1 MNHMSTKFNW
11 NEFEINVNLDARV
24 AASEPAAG
32 RTAIHVEWDEMTEK
46 KPQAVISWQMP
57 LVDIQHTWHP
67 RCGKNRGMSVDWNYG
82 DVSRLAS
89 SAPVFV
95 FFNGE
100 GHSRLAMALSDVMTE
115 INVLAG
121 VREEDGMLIFRV
133 TIPLDATG
141 MTHSYDVTIYRD
153 DEDVTFAEA
162 LRRVSAWWE
171 KDCGLEPMAVPEE
184 ARQPIY
190 STWYSYHQA
199 TIAADMETEC
209 AEAAKLGMKTVI
221 VDDGWQTDD
230 GNRGY
235 GYTGDWKVTPNK
247 IPDMAA
253 HVKKIHDLGMKYMLW
268 YSVPFI
274 GEWSENWKTFEN
286 KLAGKWESQ
295 HCGALDPR
303 YPECRQF
310 LIDVYVKALKEWDLD
325 GFKLDF
331 IDSFP
336 PSSKAPMPTE
346 GMDFVK
352 MEDAILR
359 LMTDIMEAL
368 RAIKPEIMIEF
379 RQSYIGPAMRTY
391 GNMFRVS
398 DCPADFI
405 TNRVGMVDLR
415 LLSGDT
421 AVHSDMLMW
430 HKDDKVEVAARQIL
444 NILFAVPQISVRL
457 ADLPEDHKRMVT
469 FWTKFFIDHQ
479 ALLAAQMEVEAPEM
493 LYPLVRTR
501 LGEEEA
507 IAVYG
512 VSHSATLSDAKTTY
526 LFNATGEAELIVRV
540 NDGCERK
547 AKVFNCMGDQVA
559 EVALTAAKLQTIDV
573 PCAGFVVIEK

>member
-1 MNHMSTKFNW
+1 MDTKMTW
-11 NEFEINVNLDARV
+11 NDLQISVNLDARITV
-24 AASEPAAG
+24 NETAPG
-32 RTAIHVEWDEMTEK
+32 RTAIRVEWDEMTEK
-46 KPQAVISWQMP
+46 SPEAVIFWHQP

-89 SAPVFV
+89 SAPAFV

-100 GHSRLAMALSDVMTE
+100 GRSRMAMALSDVFTE
-115 INVLAG
+115 IRVLAG

-141 MTHSYDVTIYRD
+141 MTHSYDVTLYRD
-153 DEDVTFAEA
+153 DADVTFAAA
-162 LRRVSAWWE
+162 LRGISRWWE
-171 KDCGLEPMAVPEE
+171 EDCGLKPMPVPEE
-184 ARQPIY
+184 ARQPMY

-199 TIAADMETEC
+199 TIAADLEAEC

-235 GYTGDWKVTPNK
+235 GFCGDWKVTPNK

-253 HVKKIHDLGMKYMLW
+253 HVKKIHDLGMKYMIW

-274 GEWSENWKTFEN
+274 GEWSENWTRFKD
-286 KLAGKWESQ
+286 KLAARWEPQ
-295 HCGALDPR
+295 HCAVLDPR

-310 LIDVYVKALKEWDLD
+310 LIDTYVTALKEWDLD

-336 PSSKAPMPTE
+336 ASSKAPMPNE
-346 GMDFVK
+346 NMDYVK
-352 MEDAILR
+352 MEDAVLR
-359 LMTDIMEAL
+359 LMTDVMKAL
-368 RAIKPEIMIEF
+368 TAIKPEILIEF

-391 GNMFRVS
+391 GNMFRVA
-398 DCPADFI
+398 DCPSDHI

-457 ADLPEDHKRMVT
+457 ADIPEAHKRMVT
-469 FWTKFFIDHQ
+469 FWTQFIIDHQ
-479 ALLAAQMEVEAPEM
+479 ELLRAEMEVEAPEM

-501 LGEEEA
+501 LGDEEA
-507 IAVYG
+507 IALYNG
-512 VSHSATLSDAKTTY
+512 NHIATLSDAHTAW
-526 LFNATGEAELIVRV
+526 LFNATGSEDLTVRV
-540 NDGCERK
+540 SDGAARK
-547 AKVFNCMGDQVA
+547 AKVYNCMGDQVA
-559 EVALTAAKLQTIDV
+559 EVNLTDARLQSIAV
-573 PCAGFVVIEK
+573 PVAGFAMIEK

>member
-1 MNHMSTKFNW
+1 METKMNWKDLQISTN
-11 NEFEINVNLDARV
+11 IDARV
-24 AASEPAAG
+24 EV
-32 RTAIHVEWDEMTEK
+32 RETAPGHTVICAQWDEMTEQQPK
-46 KPQAVISWQMP
+46 MVICWQMP

-67 RCGKNRGMSVDWNYG
+67 NCGKNRGMYVDWNSG
-82 DVSRLAS
+82 ETSRLAS
-89 SAPVFV
+89 SAPAFV
-95 FFNGE
+95 FFNGK
-100 GHSRLAMALSDVMTE
+100 GRSRLAVALSDVMTE

-141 MTHSYDVTIYRD
+141 LTHCYDVTIYRD
-153 DEDVTFAEA
+153 EEDVSFAEA
-162 LRRVSAWWE
+162 LRRISRWWE
-171 KDCGLEPMAVPEE
+171 VDCGLAPMNVPAE
-184 ARQPIY
+184 ARQPMY

-199 TIAADMETEC
+199 TIAADIEKEC
-209 AEAAKLGMKTVI
+209 AEAARLGMKTVI

-235 GYTGDWKVTPNK
+235 GFCGDWRVTPNK

-253 HVKKIHDLGMKYMLW
+253 HVQRIHDLGMKYMLW

-274 GEWSENWKTFEN
+274 GEWSENWKRFED
-286 KLAGKWESQ
+286 KLAVKVERL
-295 HCGALDPR
+295 HCGVLDPR

-310 LIDVYVKALKEWDLD
+310 LIDIYVSALNDWKLD

-336 PSSKAPMPTE
+336 PSSKAPMPTD

-352 MEDAILR
+352 MEDAVLR
-359 LMTDIMEAL
+359 LMTDVMKAL
-368 RAIKPEIMIEF
+368 SAIKPDILIEF

-391 GNMFRVS
+391 GNMFRVG
-398 DCPADFI
+398 DCPSDFI

-430 HKDDKVEVAARQIL
+430 HKDDPVEVAARQIL

-457 ADLPEDHKRMVT
+457 SEIREDHKRMVT
-469 FWTKFFIDHQ
+469 FWTRFFIDHQ
-479 ALLAAQMEVEAPEM
+479 ALLRAPMEVEAPEM

-501 LGEEEA
+501 LGSEEA
-507 IAVYG
+507 VAVYG
-512 VSHSATLSDAKTTY
+512 VNHVATLSEAATTW
-526 LFNATGEAELIVRV
+526 LFNATGENELTVRTE
-540 NDGCERK
+540 DGLARR
-547 AKVFNCMGDQVA
+547 AKVYNCLGEQVA
-559 EVALTAAKLQTIDV
+559 EVELSAVRLQTIDV
-573 PCAGFVVIEK
+573 PMAGFAVIEK

>member
-1 MNHMSTKFNW
+1 MSTKFNW
-11 NEFEINVNLDARV
+11 NEIQIDVNLDARV
-24 AASEPAAG
+24 AVSEAAPG
-32 RTAIHVEWDEMTEK
+32 RTAIHVEWDEMTEA
-46 KPQAVISWQMP
+46 KPVAEIKWQMP

-67 RCGKNRGMSVDWNYG
+67 RCGKNRGMNVDWNYG
-82 DVSRLAS
+82 NVSRLAS
-89 SAPVFV
+89 SAPAFV
-95 FFNGE
+95 FFNAAGR
-100 GHSRLAMALSDVMTE
+100 SRLAMALSDVFTE

-141 MTHSYDVTIYRD
+141 LTHAYDVTIYCD
-153 DEDVTFAEA
+153 FADVTFAEA
-162 LRRVSAWWE
+162 VRGISAWWE
-171 KDCGLEPMAVPEE
+171 GDCGLKPMAVPEE
-184 ARQPIY
+184 ARQPMY

-199 TIAADMETEC
+199 TIAADMEAEC

-235 GYTGDWKVTPNK
+235 GFCGDWKVTPNK
-247 IPDMAA
+247 IPDMAQ
-253 HVKKIHDLGMKYMLW
+253 HVKNIHALGMKYMLW

-274 GEWSENWKTFEN
+274 GEWSESWKRFEN
-286 KLAGKWESQ
+286 KLSSRYEDL
-295 HCGALDPR
+295 HCGVLDPR

-310 LIDVYVKALKEWDLD
+310 LIDTYVKALNDWDLD

-336 PSSKAPMPTE
+336 PSSKAPMPTAD
-346 GMDFVK
+346 MDYVK
-352 MEDAILR
+352 MEDAVLR
-359 LMTDIMEAL
+359 LMTDVMKAL
-368 RAIKPEIMIEF
+368 TAIKPEILIEF

-391 GNMFRVS
+391 GNMFRVA
-398 DCPADFI
+398 DCPSDHI

-430 HKDDKVEVAARQIL
+430 HKDDPVEVAARQIQ
-444 NILFAVPQISVRL
+444 NIIFAVPQISVRL
-457 ADLPEDHKRMVT
+457 ADIPEDHKRMVT
-469 FWTKFFIDHQ
+469 FWTRFISEHSM
-479 ALLAAQMEVEAPEM
+479 LLAATMEVEGPEM

-501 LGEEEA
+501 LPEEEA

-512 VSHSATLSDAKTTY
+512 VDHVAALSDAKITY
-526 LFNATGEAELIVRV
+526 LFNATGEAELTLRV
-540 NDGCERK
+540 NDGCARN
-547 AKVFNCMGDQVA
+547 AKVFNCMGEQVA
-559 EVALTAAKLQTIDV
+559 EVALSAAKLQLIDV
-573 PCAGFVVIEK
+573 PVAGFVVIEK

>member
-1 MNHMSTKFNW
+1 METKMTW
-11 NEFEINVNLDARV
+11 NDLQINVNLDAKV
-24 AASEPAAG
+24 AVNETAPG
-32 RTAIHVEWDEMTEK
+32 RTAVHIEWNEMTEE
-46 KPQAVISWQMP
+46 KPQAEIFWQIP

-67 RCGKNRGMSVDWNYG
+67 GCGKDRGMAVDWMRG
-82 DVSRLAS
+82 ETSRLAS
-89 SAPVFV
+89 SAPAFV

-100 GHSRLAMALSDVMTE
+100 GRSRMAVALSDVFTE

-141 MTHSYDVTIYRD
+141 LTHSYDVTIYRAG
-153 DEDVTFAEA
+153 EDVSFAEA
-162 LRRVSAWWE
+162 LRRISRWWE
-171 KDCGLEPMAVPEE
+171 EECNLKPMNVPDE
-184 ARQPIY
+184 ARHPMY

-199 TIAADMETEC
+199 TIAADLEAEC

-235 GYTGDWKVTPNK
+235 GFCGDWKVTPNK

-253 HVKKIHDLGMKYMLW
+253 HVQKIHDLGMKYMLW

-274 GEWSENWKTFEN
+274 GRWSENWSKFEK
-286 KLAGKWESQ
+286 KLAGYNERSQ
-295 HCGALDPR
+295 CGVLDPR

-310 LIDVYVKALKEWDLD
+310 LIDTYVKALNEWKLD

-336 PSSKAPMPTE
+336 PSSKAPMPAD
-346 GMDFVK
+346 GMDYVK
-352 MEDAILR
+352 MEDAVLR
-359 LMTDIMEAL
+359 LMTDVMKAL
-368 RAIKPEIMIEF
+368 TAINPDILIEF

-391 GNMFRVS
+391 GNMFRVG
-398 DCPADFI
+398 DCPSDHI

-415 LLSGDT
+415 LLSGST

-444 NILFAVPQISVRL
+444 NNIFAVPQISVRL
-457 ADLPEDHKRMVT
+457 AAIPADHKRMVT
-469 FWTKFFIDHQ
+469 FWTQFIIDHKE
-479 ALLAAQMEVEAPEM
+479 LLSATMEVEAPEM

-501 LGEEEA
+501 LESEEA
-507 IAVYG
+507 IALYNG
-512 VSHSATLSDAKTTY
+512 NHIATLSDAAKTY
-526 LFNATGEAELIVRV
+526 LFNATADTELTVRMGDV
-540 NDGCERK
+540 CARK
-547 AKVFNCMGDQVA
+547 AKVYNCMGEQVA
-559 EVALTAAKLQTIDV
+559 EVELAAVKLQTIEV
-573 PCAGFVVIEK
+573 PVAGYTCIEK

>member
-1 MNHMSTKFNW
+1 MSTKFNW
-11 NEFEINVNLDARV
+11 NELEINVNLDARV
-24 AASEPAAG
+24 AVNEAAAG
-32 RTAIHVEWDEMTEK
+32 RTAIHIEWDEMTEA
-46 KPQAVISWQMP
+46 KPEAVIGWQIP

-82 DVSRLAS
+82 EVSRLAS

-95 FFNGE
+95 FFNGK
-100 GHSRLAMALSDVMTE
+100 GRSRLAVALSDVMTE
-115 INVLAG
+115 IRVLAG

-133 TIPLDATG
+133 NIPLDATG
-141 MTHSYDVTIYRD
+141 MTHSYGVTIYRD
-153 DEDVTFAEA
+153 SEDVSFAEA

-171 KDCGLEPMAVPEE
+171 KDCGLAPMNVPAE
-184 ARQPIY
+184 ARQPMY

-199 TIAADMETEC
+199 TIAADMEAEC

-253 HVKKIHDLGMKYMLW
+253 HVQKIHDLGMKYMLW

-274 GEWSENWKTFEN
+274 GQWSENWKHFEN
-286 KLAGKWESQ
+286 KLAAKWEPQ
-295 HCGALDPR
+295 HCGVLDPR

-310 LIDVYVKALKEWDLD
+310 LIDTYVKALNEWKLD

-336 PSSKAPMPTE
+336 SSSKAPMPAE
-346 GMDFVK
+346 GMDYVK
-352 MEDAILR
+352 MEDAVLR
-359 LMTDIMEAL
+359 LMTDVMEAL
-368 RAIKPEIMIEF
+368 TAINPDVLIEF

-398 DCPADFI
+398 DCPSDFI

-457 ADLPEDHKRMVT
+457 ADIPEDHKRMVT
-469 FWTKFFIDHQ
+469 FWTKFFIDHKE
-479 ALLAAQMEVEAPEM
+479 LLAAPMEVEAPEM

-501 LGEEEA
+501 LGDEEA
-507 IAVYG
+507 VAVYG
-512 VSHSATLSDAKTTY
+512 VSHIAALSDAKTTY
-526 LFNATGEAELIVRV
+526 LFNAAGEDELTVRV
-540 NDGCERK
+540 NDGCARTG
-547 AKVFNCMGDQVA
+547 KVYNCMGEQVA
-559 EVALTAAKLQTIDV
+559 QVELTAAKLQTIDV
-573 PCAGFVVIEK
+573 PSAGFVVIEK

>member
-1 MNHMSTKFNW
+1 METKMNW
-11 NEFEINVNLDARV
+11 NDLQISVNIDARV
-24 AASEPAAG
+24 DVRETAPG
-32 RTAIHVEWDEMTEK
+32 RTVIHAQWDEMTESQ
-46 KPQAVISWQMP
+46 PSMIIRWQMP

-67 RCGKNRGMSVDWNYG
+67 HCGKNRGMRVDWNSG
-82 DVSRLAS
+82 ETSRLAS
-89 SAPVFV
+89 SAPAFV
-95 FFNGE
+95 FFNGK
-100 GHSRLAMALSDVMTE
+100 GRSRLAIALSDVMTE

-141 MTHSYDVTIYRD
+141 LTHSYEVTLYRD
-153 DEDVTFAEA
+153 GEDVSFAEA
-162 LRRVSAWWE
+162 LRRISRWWE
-171 KDCGLEPMAVPEE
+171 VDCDLKPMSVPAE
-184 ARQPIY
+184 ARQPMY

-199 TIAADMETEC
+199 TIAADIETEC

-235 GYTGDWKVTPNK
+235 GFCGDWKVTPNK

-253 HVKKIHDLGMKYMLW
+253 HVQKIHDLGMKYMLW

-274 GEWSENWKTFEN
+274 GEWSESWKHFED
-286 KLAGKWESQ
+286 KLAVRVEDL
-295 HCGALDPR
+295 HCGVLDPR

-310 LIDVYVKALKEWDLD
+310 LIDTYVSALKEWKLD

-336 PSSKAPMPTE
+336 PSSRAPMPTE
-346 GMDFVK
+346 GMDCVK
-352 MEDAILR
+352 VEDAVLR
-359 LMTDIMEAL
+359 LMTDVMKAL
-368 RAIKPEIMIEF
+368 SAIKPDILIEF

-391 GNMFRVS
+391 GNMFRVG
-398 DCPADFI
+398 DCPSDFI

-430 HKDDKVEVAARQIL
+430 HKDDPVEVAARQIL

-457 ADLPEDHKRMVT
+457 AEIREDHKRMVT

-479 ALLAAQMEVEAPEM
+479 ALLRAPMEVESPEM

-501 LGEEEA
+501 LESEEA
-507 IAVYG
+507 VAVYG
-512 VSHSATLSDAKTTY
+512 VNHVATLSDAAKTW
-526 LFNATGEAELIVRV
+526 LFNATGENALIVRV
-540 NDGCERK
+540 NDDCVRS
-547 AKVFNCMGDQVA
+547 ATIYNCLGEQVA
-559 EVALTAAKLQTIDV
+559 KAELSTAGLHSIDI
-573 PCAGFVVIEK
+573 PTAGFAVIEK

>member
-1 MNHMSTKFNW
+1 MSTKINW
-11 NEFEINVNLDARV
+11 NELQIEVNLDARIAV
-24 AASEPAAG
+24 NEAAPG
-32 RTAIHVEWDEMTEK
+32 RTSIHVEWDEMTEK
-46 KPQAVISWQMP
+46 KPAAVISWQTP

-67 RCGKNRGMSVDWNYG
+67 RCGKNRGMSVDWEAG
-82 DVSRLAS
+82 EMSRLAS
-89 SAPVFV
+89 SAPAFV
-95 FFNGE
+95 FFNAKGR
-100 GHSRLAMALSDVMTE
+100 SRLAMALSDVFTE
-115 INVLAG
+115 IRVLAG

-141 MTHSYDVTIYRD
+141 LTNSYDVTIYRD
-153 DEDVTFAEA
+153 GEDVSFAEA
-162 LRRVSAWWE
+162 LRRISAWWE
-171 KDCGLEPMAVPEE
+171 NECALMPMAVPDE
-184 ARQPIY
+184 ARQPMY

-199 TIAADMETEC
+199 TIAADMEAEC

-235 GYTGDWKVTPNK
+235 GFCGDWKVTPNK

-274 GEWSENWKTFEN
+274 GEWSESWKRFEN
-286 KLAGKWESQ
+286 KLAARRPDMN
-295 HCGALDPR
+295 CGVLDPR

-310 LIDVYVKALKEWDLD
+310 LIDTYVQALKDWDLD

-336 PSSKAPMPTE
+336 PSSRAPMPTE
-346 GMDFVK
+346 EMDYVK
-352 MEDAILR
+352 VEDAVLR
-359 LMTDIMEAL
+359 LMTDVMKAL
-368 RAIKPEIMIEF
+368 TAIKPEILIEF

-391 GNMFRVS
+391 GNMFRVA
-398 DCPADFI
+398 DCPSDHI

-430 HKDDKVEVAARQIL
+430 HKDDPVEVAARQIQ
-444 NILFAVPQISVRL
+444 NIIFAVPQISVRL

-469 FWTKFFIDHQ
+469 FWTRFIIDHQ
-479 ALLAAQMEVEAPEM
+479 EVLRAPMEVEGPEM

-501 LGEEEA
+501 LPEEEA

-512 VSHSATLSDAKTTY
+512 VDHVATLSEAKTTY
-526 LFNATGEAELIVRV
+526 LFNATGEAELTLRV
-540 NDGCERK
+540 NDGCVRA
-547 AKVFNCMGDQVA
+547 AKVYNCMGEQVA
-559 EVALTAAKLQTIDV
+559 EVELSAAKLQLIDV
-573 PCAGFVVIEK
+573 PVAGYVCISK